1 MNSVER
7 REARF
12 RRRNAEREA
21 KRQQKLSQYDDFER
35 VADFDNLHQAFR
47 SCMRGVSWKE
57 SVQRYY
63 ADALRNIAET
73 RRKLI
78 AGENIQSGFVEFTIQ
93 ERGKTRNIKSIHI
106 SERVVQKCLCD
117 QVLNPM
123 LTHSLIHD
131 NGASVKGKG
140 VHFAIRRFVLHMT
153 RFYRRNKSND
163 GYALQIDFS
172 KFFDNVDHEIL
183 FGLIGKRIKDLRIM
197 DLVRKFVGVF
207 GDGKS
212 LGMGSQ
218 ISQVTAIF
226 YPDGLDHFIKEK
238 LGIKYYGRYMD
249 DLYLIHE
256 DMEYLKKCL
265 DEIILF
271 CKNLKITVNEKKTR
285 IVRLSKGVVFL
296 KGRYSLLPSGKV
308 LRRATGDSTRRMKRK
323 LRKFKK
329 FIDAGKMGYGDLRT
343 SYQSWR
349 GNYKRRFDAYHRIR
363 YMDRL
368 YNHLFIS
375 DHISTQGGKP

>member
-1 MNSVER
+1 MNSMER

-35 VADFDNLHQAFR
+35 VVDFDNLHQAFR

-153 RFYRRNKSND
+153 R
-163 GYALQIDFS
+163 LQA
-172 KFFDNVDHEIL
+172 E
-183 FGLIGKRIKDLRIM
+183 
-197 DLVRKFVGVF
+197 
-207 GDGKS
+207 
-212 LGMGSQ
+212 Q
-218 ISQVTAIF
+218 IQ
-226 YPDGLDHFIKEK
+226 
-238 LGIKYYGRYMD
+238 
-249 DLYLIHE
+249 
-256 DMEYLKKCL
+256 
-265 DEIILF
+265 
-271 CKNLKITVNEKKTR
+271 
-285 IVRLSKGVVFL
+285 
-296 KGRYSLLPSGKV
+296 
-308 LRRATGDSTRRMKRK
+308 
-323 LRKFKK
+323 
-329 FIDAGKMGYGDLRT
+329 
-343 SYQSWR
+343 
-349 GNYKRRFDAYHRIR
+349 
-363 YMDRL
+363 
-368 YNHLFIS
+368 
-375 DHISTQGGKP
+375 